1 MKTIVVNLLG
11 AAGSGKS
18 TLASDVFSKLKKMG
32 INCELVQE
40 AAKKYVYEGNFKHL
54 NNQLSIFIEQYD
66 MQCILRDKVQVII
79 TDSPLLLSIFYN
91 RKGNFNQIPDDLFK
105 KLIMFCYSTFDNLN
119 YFIKRK
125 HEYKQE
131 GRYQDEKQALEDES
145 IIYDLL
151 NNLDVDFKLLNSNE
165 NCSDIIINS
174 VLKRLSLTQ
183 KNVKKGNEI
192 ERKFLVKGLPNG
204 FKNCKRHYITQ
215 GYLQSDEK
223 EYRIRC
229 IDNSKFILTEKWG
242 MGITRREEEYEISK
256 KEYLELL
263 EKVEGNVIKKIRILY
278 PLADKVAE
286 IDFFFGNL
294 KGLKTVEVEFS
305 SIEEANSFKV
315 PDWFGEE
322 VTGKDKYKNFNL
334 KNLKLT
340 KNDISKTFNLQD
352 IDEFEKTNRYYN

>member
-18 TLASDVFSKLKKMG
+18 TLASDVYTKLKKLG
-32 INCELVQE
+32 VNCELVQE
-40 AAKKYVYEGNFKHL
+40 VAKKYVYEGNFKHL
-54 NNQLSIFIEQYD
+54 NNQLSIFNEQYD
-66 MQCILRDKVQVII
+66 RQYILRDNVQVII

-91 RKGNFNQIPDDLFK
+91 RKGNFNQLPDDLFK
-105 KLIMFCYSTFDNLN
+105 ELIMFCYSTFDNIN

-125 HEYKQE
+125 HEYKKE
-131 GRYQDEKQALEDES
+131 GRYQDEKQALEDEVTL
-145 IIYDLL
+145 YNML

-165 NCSDIIINS
+165 NCCDIIIDS

-183 KNVKKGNEI
+183 KNIKNKQEI
-192 ERKFLVKGLPNG
+192 ERKFLVKELPKG

-215 GYLQSDEK
+215 GYLHSDEK

-229 IDNSKFILTEKWG
+229 IDNLKYILTEKWG
-242 MGITRREEEYEISK
+242 KGISRKEEEYEISK

-278 PLADKVAE
+278 PLADKMAE

-294 KGLKTVEVEFS
+294 KGLKTVEVEFD
-305 SIEEANSFKV
+305 SIEEANAFKV

-322 VTGKDKYKNFNL
+322 VTGDDRYKNYNL
-334 KNLKLT
+334 KNVELT
-340 KNDISKTFNLQD
+340 KGDISKNFSLID
-352 IDEFEKTNRYYN
+352 IDEFEKDE